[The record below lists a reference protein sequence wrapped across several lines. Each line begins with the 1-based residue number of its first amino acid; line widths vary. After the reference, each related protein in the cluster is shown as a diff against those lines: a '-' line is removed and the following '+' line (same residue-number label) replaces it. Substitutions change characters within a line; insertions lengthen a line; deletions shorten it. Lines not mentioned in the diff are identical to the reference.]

1 VIVVSG
7 PERVEESLRAGQL
20 PCPRCRGAVRPFGHG
35 RTRTVRG
42 VGATTVTVTPR
53 RVRCADCRATHIVLP
68 AELMLRRADSTEV
81 IGHALIAKARGAG
94 FRAIA
99 ARLGRPPSTVRRWLR
114 RVPADHVERLHQRA
128 VQVAVRIDPELL
140 GNPFQERPASLLER
154 ALGLF
159 GATARRYR
167 DRFGWADSPWALVG
181 MFTGGQ
187 LLAPPLI
194 I

>member
-1 VIVVSG
+1 V
-7 PERVEESLRAGQL
+7 
-20 PCPRCRGAVRPFGHG
+20 
-35 RTRTVRG
+35 
-42 VGATTVTVTPR
+42 
-53 RVRCADCRATHIVLP
+53 
-68 AELMLRRADSTEV
+68 
-81 IGHALIAKARGAG
+81 
-94 FRAIA
+94 
-99 ARLGRPPSTVRRWLR
+99 
-114 RVPADHVERLHQRA
+114 
-128 VQVAVRIDPELL
+128 L

-167 DRFGWADSPWALVG
+167 DRFGWADSPWALLG